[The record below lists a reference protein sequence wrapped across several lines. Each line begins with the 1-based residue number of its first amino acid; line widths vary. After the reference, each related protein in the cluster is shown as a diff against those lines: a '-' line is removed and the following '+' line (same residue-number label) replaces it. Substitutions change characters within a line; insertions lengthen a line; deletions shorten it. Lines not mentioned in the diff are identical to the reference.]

1 MGIFRDLWWFF
12 KSEKKGYGV
21 GLFALFMVSM
31 THLIPPLV
39 IGEIIDHIVKH
50 TLTLTL
56 VLEFSGILLAT
67 AAFEYGFRY
76 LWSTNI
82 WGEAFKLEKI
92 MRARLF
98 RHFLRMDTLFY
109 QRNRT
114 GDLMAHATN
123 DLQAIQEVAGRGV
136 LTWADSLMTGGT
148 TIIAMLLFIDWR
160 LTIIAV
166 LPLPFLALVSK
177 ILGDKIHV
185 SFEHAQETFSEM
197 NDKVQESITGMK
209 AIKSFGEETQ
219 DMADFQQKLDNIDEA
234 FVKVNRIDS
243 MYDPLITLIV
253 GVSYTLTIALGGYY
267 VVHHVL
273 SLGQLVAFMTYI
285 GNLVWPMFAIGVLFN
300 VIERGRAS
308 YSRVDKLLAQEAESK
323 VSEGKLLMPDSG
335 DLTFKVH
342 DFTYPNEHEG
352 RNLQNVQFDLKK
364 GKVLGLVGR
373 TGAGKSTIIKL
384 LMREF
389 DHYKGEIDFAG
400 RDIMDYQLDEYLP
413 AIGYVP
419 QEHFLFSMSV
429 RDNIRFARMT
439 ASQEEVELA
448 ARAAGI
454 HEDIVAFPAGY
465 DTLVGERGVSLS
477 GGQKQR
483 LSIARA
489 LLIQPKILIL
499 DDALSAVDAKTE
511 QLILSNLKA
520 LRHESSTLIVSHRL
534 SSVMDADEIL
544 VLEAGKI
551 AERGLHGNLIKAE
564 GWYAQMW
571 QMQQIESHLESRNSP
586 YSLTEK
592 RIEDDESVSML
603 TKVKGGNNDG
613 ES

>member
-1 MGIFRDLWWFF
+1 MKIFKDLWWFF
-12 KSEKKGYGV
+12 KAERKGYGV
-21 GLFALFMVSM
+21 GLLALFIVSL
-31 THLIPPLV
+31 THLIPPLI
-39 IGEIIDHIVKH
+39 IGKIIDHIVKRN
-50 TLTLTL
+50 LTLPL
-56 VLEFSGILLAT
+56 ILSFSGILLIT
-67 AAFEYGFRY
+67 ALIEYGFRF

-92 MRARLF
+92 IRSRLF

-123 DLQAIQEVAGRGV
+123 DLQAIQSVAGLGV
-136 LTWADSLMTGGT
+136 LTWADSLMTGGM

-166 LPLPFLALVSK
+166 LPLPLLALVSK
-177 ILGDKIHV
+177 VLGDKIHV

-209 AIKSFGEETQ
+209 AIKSFGEEEQ
-219 DMADFQQKLDNIDEA
+219 DMADFQVKLDNIDKA
-234 FVKVNRIDS
+234 FIRVNWIDS

-253 GVSYTLTIALGGYY
+253 GLSYTLTILLGGYY

-273 SLGQLVAFMTYI
+273 TIGQLVAFMTYI

-308 YSRVDKLLAQEAESK
+308 YSRVEKLLAQKAESK
-323 VSEGKLLMPDSG
+323 ISEGTLKMPKEGQLLFDIES
-335 DLTFKVH
+335 
-342 DFTYPNEHEG
+342 FTYPNENEG
-352 RNLQNVQFDLKK
+352 RNLEKVQFNLKE
-364 GKVLGLVGR
+364 GHVLGLVGR

-389 DHYKGEIDFAG
+389 DHYKGHITFADH
-400 RDIMDYQLDEYLP
+400 DIMDYQLDEYLP

-429 RDNIRFARMT
+429 RDNIRFAKMS
-439 ASQEEVELA
+439 ASQEEVEIA
-448 ARAAGI
+448 AKTAGI
-454 HEDIVAFPAGY
+454 HEDIIAFPEGY

-520 LRHESSTLIVSHRL
+520 LRHESSTLVVSHRL
-534 SSVMDADEIL
+534 SSVMEANEIIVLDE
-544 VLEAGKI
+544 GKVI
-551 AERGLHGNLIKAE
+551 ERGLHEALIKSG

-571 QMQQIESHLESRNSP
+571 QMQQIESHLTANDEDENL
-586 YSLTEK
+586 LTGS
-592 RIEDDESVSML
+592 SV
-603 TKVKGGNNDG
+603 NREG
-613 ES
+613 EENGEIY